1 MTTTRWWFYIEK
13 LYGYKHMLSYAYKRP
28 VFMSFNQKDYIDNY
42 NKQTYKMFP
51 FRVRKDDKL
60 VIDKLAS
67 VPNLNKY
74 IYSLID
80 NDINPSV
87 LTIKQI
93 KERILPILAKHNI
106 HEVYLYGSYAR
117 GEAKN
122 TSDVDIYCEA
132 GDIKT
137 FIDQGFLEEELEES
151 LGKKVDIL
159 FIGTSLNDFF
169 KEQLEEDKIK
179 LC

>member
-1 MTTTRWWFYIEK
+1 
-13 LYGYKHMLSYAYKRP
+13 
-28 VFMSFNQKDYIDNY
+28 MSFNQKQYVNNY
-42 NKQTYKMFP
+42 NKTNYKMFP
-51 FRVRKDDKL
+51 FRVKRSDASIINKL
-60 VIDKLAS
+60 TS
-67 VPNLNKY
+67 EPNLNKY

-93 KERILPILAKHNI
+93 KERILPILARHGIN
-106 HEVYLYGSYAR
+106 EVYLFGSYAR

-122 TSDVDIYCEA
+122 TSDVDIYCES

-137 FIDQGFLEEELEES
+137 FIDQGFLEEELENA
-151 LGKKVDIL
+151 LGKKVDLL
-159 FIGTSLNDFF
+159 FIGTRLNEYFL
-169 KEQLEEDKIK
+169 EQLEGDKIR

>member
-1 MTTTRWWFYIEK
+1 
-13 LYGYKHMLSYAYKRP
+13 
-28 VFMSFNQKDYIDNY
+28 MSFNQKQYIDSY

-51 FRVRKDDKL
+51 FRVRKDDTF
-60 VIDKLAS
+60 VIDKLTS

-93 KERILPILAKHNI
+93 KDKILPVLFKHSI
-106 HEVYLYGSYAR
+106 HEVYLFGSYAR

-122 TSDVDIYCEA
+122 TSDVDIYCEP
-132 GDIKT
+132 GNIKT
-137 FIDQGFLEEELEES
+137 FIDQGFLEEELEEV
-151 LGKKVDIL
+151 LGKKVDLL
-159 FIGTSLNDFF
+159 FIGTRLNDYF
-169 KEQLEEDKIK
+169 KEQLEGDKIR

>member
-1 MTTTRWWFYIEK
+1 
-13 LYGYKHMLSYAYKRP
+13 
-28 VFMSFNQKDYIDNY
+28 MSFNQKEYVENY
-42 NKQTYKMFP
+42 NKKTYKMFP
-51 FRVRKDDKL
+51 FRVRKDDKYVL
-60 VIDKLAS
+60 DKLSS

-74 IYSLID
+74 IHSLIE
-80 NDINPSV
+80 NDVNPDV

-93 KERILPILAKHNI
+93 KDRILPILAKHSI
-106 HEVYLYGSYAR
+106 HEVYLFGSYAR

-122 TSDVDIYCEA
+122 TSDVDIYCEP

-159 FIGTSLNDFF
+159 FIGTRINDFF
-169 KEQLEEDKIK
+169 KEQLDGDKIR

>member
-1 MTTTRWWFYIEK
+1 
-13 LYGYKHMLSYAYKRP
+13 
-28 VFMSFNQKDYIDNY
+28 MSFNQKQYVDNY
-42 NKQTYKMFP
+42 NKKTYRMFP
-51 FRVRKDDKL
+51 FRVRKDDIS
-60 VIDKLAS
+60 VIDKLTS

-80 NDINPSV
+80 NDINPRV

-93 KERILPILAKHNI
+93 KERILPVLANHGIN
-106 HEVYLYGSYAR
+106 EVYLYGSYAR

-122 TSDVDIYCEA
+122 TSDIDIYCEP

-137 FIDQGFLEEELEES
+137 FIDQGFLEEELEEA
-151 LGKKVDIL
+151 LGKKVDLL
-159 FIGTSLNDFF
+159 FIGTTLNDFF
-169 KEQLEEDKIK
+169 KEQLEGDKIR